1 MADTPKIRIARLWA
15 AISMAAAPIFDFLS
29 SQLTESPVKG
39 SPVKGSPVKDILRQ
53 LRPRQIRPRRI
64 EPRRLTIS
72 EQWDRISGIIV
83 GAASRAEEATRCH
96 ASATQQLDLAQYA
109 LTSLV
114 DELSAVMDVG
124 GRRRRATVHVLEI
137 SPPSPPRPTM
147 GNAIAA

>member
-1 MADTPKIRIARLWA
+1 MADTPKIRVASLWA
-15 AISMAAAPIFDFLS
+15 AISMAAAPIFNFLS
-29 SQLTESPVKG
+29 SQITP
-39 SPVKGSPVKDILRQ
+39 PPVKDMPRRIG
-53 LRPRQIRPRRI
+53 PRQI

-72 EQWDRISGIIV
+72 EQWSHISGIIT

-96 ASATQQLDLAQYA
+96 ASATLQLDLAQYA

-137 SPPSPPRPTM
+137 APPSPPRPTR